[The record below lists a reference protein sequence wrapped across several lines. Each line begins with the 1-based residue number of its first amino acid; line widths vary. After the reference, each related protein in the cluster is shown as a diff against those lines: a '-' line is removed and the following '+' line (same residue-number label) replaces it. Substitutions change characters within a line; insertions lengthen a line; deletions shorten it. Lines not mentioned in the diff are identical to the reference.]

1 MIVTQKIF
9 DTIRNFQVDMS
20 HLNIEVEEE
29 KLRVDLFGNVNRI
42 IKNYREILKIEQ
54 LWTTITK

>member
-20 HLNIEVEEE
+20 HLNIEVEEI
-29 KLRVDLFGNVNRI
+29 KLSEYLTEDFNSDKITDI
-42 IKNYREILKIEQ
+42 IGIKL
-54 LWTTITK
+54 TK

>member
-20 HLNIEVEEE
+20 EFNLDIEEI
-29 KLRVDLFGNVNRI
+29 KLSQVLTEDFNSDKISTVLWI
-42 IKNYREILKIEQ
+42 IL
-54 LWTTITK
+54 TK

>member
-20 HLNIEVEEE
+20 EFNLDIEEI
-29 KLRVDLFGNVNRI
+29 KLSQVLTEDFNSD
-42 IKNYREILKIEQ
+42 KISTV
-54 LWTTITK
+54 LWIRLTK